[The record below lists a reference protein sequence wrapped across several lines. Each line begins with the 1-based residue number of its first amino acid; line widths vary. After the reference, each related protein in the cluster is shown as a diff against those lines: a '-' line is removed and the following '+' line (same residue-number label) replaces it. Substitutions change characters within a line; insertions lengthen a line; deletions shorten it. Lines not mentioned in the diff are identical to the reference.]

1 MTTDKECDRCGK
13 LYKYYAGITE
23 FKNLEKS
30 NGIIF
35 IDHDLSG
42 RFLASKLYDL
52 CPDCMRKLEYFF
64 H

>member
-13 LYKYYAGITE
+13 LYKYYAGSTE
-23 FKNLEKS
+23 FKNMEKS

-42 RFLASKLYDL
+42 RYRSNKSYDL
-52 CPDCMRKLEYFF
+52 CPDCMRKLESFF